1 MTNEPLAATEDA
13 QIFRYEQP
21 TFDRGKRAVRL
32 VRSPRVT
39 AAIQVVK
46 DGGETNLHA
55 HPHMDGFW
63 MVLSGRA
70 RFYNDKTTVM
80 AELGPLEGVFI
91 PRNFKYWFEAAS
103 DEPLEIVQV
112 ECTDVDFAELRNER
126 RRIDYT
132 PVTRRDPADL
142 ITEGLIGTVAATSE
156 DKP

>member
-1 MTNEPLAATEDA
+1 VTSEPVAEVDEA

-21 TFDRGKRAVRL
+21 SFERGKRAVRL

-46 DGGETNLHA
+46 DGGETNLHS

-70 RFYNDKTTVM
+70 RFYCDKTTVM
-80 AELGPLEGVFI
+80 ADLGPLEGVFI

-103 DEPLEIVQV
+103 EEPLEIIQV
-112 ECTDVDFAELRNER
+112 ECTDVDFAELRGER
-126 RRIDYT
+126 RRIDHT
-132 PVTRRDPADL
+132 PFTRRDPADL
-142 ITEGLIGTVAATSE
+142 ISEGVVASVAATP
-156 DKP
+156 DNQP